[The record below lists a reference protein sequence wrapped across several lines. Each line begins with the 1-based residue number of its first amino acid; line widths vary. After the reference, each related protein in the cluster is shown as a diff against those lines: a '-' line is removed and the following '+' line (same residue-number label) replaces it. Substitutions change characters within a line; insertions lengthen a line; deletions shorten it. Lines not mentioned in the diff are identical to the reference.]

1 MKTESKAL
9 GNCSVELK
17 VNLDAEEAKAVVKKV
32 EKTFMREVR
41 LPGFRPGKVPIEMIR
56 SRFAKELAQET
67 KRDMAATHVKGAIEA
82 EKLDQ
87 VAVTEIKDFEQDE
100 NGASFTAV
108 VEVKPEFKLPS
119 YKGLKIEQ
127 RDTSVSEEAL
137 NQRIE
142 ALRTAYATYEDAKE
156 GETISDG
163 DFAQIDYSGT
173 VDGKPISEIAPDAT
187 IVAARQNFWVQLEE
201 GRFLPEI
208 LAALRGM
215 KIGET
220 KEGVEAV
227 FDKNAAPEPLKGAK
241 AVYTVTLK
249 AFRHRILPSD
259 DVLVEK
265 MKAESFEKLVATTRE
280 NMEKAAVSQEAARR
294 ENEAVEM
301 LLKKVDFDV
310 PSTQVRGTRDGILQQ
325 FAERAQYSG
334 LGADYFEKNS
344 EKILKDAEESA
355 TKQVRL
361 WYLIDAIAKAENIPE
376 GDDRGKKVMELILS
390 NAK

>member
-1 MKTESKAL
+1 MKTESKVL
-9 GNCSVELK
+9 GKCSVELK
-17 VNLDAEEAKAVVKKV
+17 VNLDAEELKAIVKKV
-32 EKTFMREVR
+32 EKAFMREVR
-41 LPGFRPGKVPIEMIR
+41 LPGFRPGKVPLEMIR
-56 SRFAKELAQET
+56 SRFTKELTQET
-67 KRDMAATHVKGAIEA
+67 QREMLSAHLKNAIEA

-87 VAVTEIKDFEQDE
+87 VAVTDAKDFSQDE
-100 NGASFTAV
+100 NGASFTAI
-108 VEVKPEFKLPS
+108 VEVKPEFKLPT

-127 RDTSVSEEAL
+127 RDTTVTDEAL
-137 NQRIE
+137 GQRIE

-156 GETISDG
+156 GEEIADG

-173 VDGKPISEIAPDAT
+173 VDGKPISEIAPDAA
-187 IVAARQNFWVQLEE
+187 IVAARTNFWVQLEE

-208 LAALRGM
+208 LAALKGM

-220 KEGVEAV
+220 KDDVKAV

-249 AFRHRILPSD
+249 AFRRRILSSD

-265 MKAESFEKLVATTRE
+265 TKAESFDKLVATTRE
-280 NMEKAAVSQEAARR
+280 QMEKAAVNQEAARR
-294 ENEAVEM
+294 ENEAVEL

-310 PSTQVRGTRDGILQQ
+310 PSAQVRSTRDNILQQ

-355 TKQVRL
+355 TRQVRL
-361 WYLIDAIAKAENIPE
+361 WYIIDAIGKAENIPE
-376 GDDRGKKVMELILS
+376 GDDRGKKVMDLILA